1 MESRFGDLGFALN
14 DAAREAGRLLAAAA
28 FPHFCCGCGAEGSVL
43 CEACGAETKTPYEGI
58 FVCPG
63 CGERTPAGGRCGARR
78 CRAGALDGL
87 VSAAPYGK
95 PVLRELLR
103 LYKYERVGEAGE
115 ALLRLF
121 GGFAR
126 RHRIV
131 LAACGATMIVPVPMH
146 PFREAYRGFN
156 QAEVL
161 AGVLAAE
168 VGLPVAGTLLRR
180 RFGFSAQARL
190 EDSRARRRNVRGRV
204 TSVAP
209 VARGSVCLL
218 VDDVVTTGATLEA
231 CAAALKKA
239 GAAEVRAV
247 TLLRGATL
255 HKNGPTG

>member
-1 MESRFGDLGFALN
+1 MESRFGDLGCTLSN
-14 DAAREAGRLLAAAA
+14 AAREAGRLLAAAA

-43 CEACGAETKTPYEGI
+43 CEACGAETGTPFEGI

-87 VSAAPYGK
+87 VSAASYGK

-103 LYKYERVGEAGE
+103 LYKYERVGEAE
-115 ALLRLF
+115 AALLRLF

-126 RHRIV
+126 RHRLV
-131 LAACGATMIVPVPMH
+131 LAASGATMIVPVPMH

-156 QAEVL
+156 QAEAL
-161 AGVLAAE
+161 AVALAAE
-168 VGLPVAGTLLRR
+168 TGIPVAKGLLRR

-190 EDSRARRRNVRGRV
+190 DDHRERLRNVRGAV
-204 TSVAP
+204 TAMAAVP
-209 VARGSVCLL
+209 RGSVCLL
-218 VDDVVTTGATLEA
+218 VDDVVTTGATLEV
-231 CAAALKKA
+231 CAAALKRA
-239 GAAEVRAV
+239 GAAEVWAV

-255 HKNGPTG
+255 HNSSVSR